1 MSLGGPELIIILLLG
16 FSLGVI
22 AFWIWMLVDCIQ
34 NEAAEDNNRMI
45 WVIVIA
51 LAGGIGA
58 LVYFF
63 ARRPQR
69 IASLG
74 K

>member
-34 NEAAEDNNRMI
+34 NEPAEDNNRMI